1 MSPASLA
8 ARGPASVP
16 VRVSELAAL
25 EMLGCLSPVALEVL
39 AARAVPRSFAAG
51 ELVFAEG
58 DHGESLHVVRS
69 GSFRVLRRSSPGLVL
84 GELGPGAT
92 FGELAVLNGTARTA
106 SIIAVTD
113 GETVELHGTDLE
125 RVLDAHP
132 RDARR
137 MLGVLARSLTLAKED
152 VARQNQ
158 RLEATV
164 RARTAELR
172 ESQAEV
178 VRRLGHA
185 AESRDGETG
194 LHIVR
199 MSRVAHLLALACGLD
214 AADAEMLLHAAPM
227 HDVGKIGI
235 PDAILLKPGELDP
248 QEWELMKRHAVIG
261 AELLAGSH
269 SPIVQLGE
277 VIALTHHE
285 RFDGTGY
292 PAGLR
297 GEEIPFVSRITA
309 VCDVFDALISKRP
322 YKRAWS
328 PEAALAEI
336 QAQSNRHFDPR
347 VVEAFTRIYPEVL
360 QLVDAV
366 GREPNLLDP

>member
-1 MSPASLA
+1 
-8 ARGPASVP
+8 
-16 VRVSELAAL
+16 
-25 EMLGCLSPVALEVL
+25 MLGCLSPAALEVL
-39 AARAVPRSFAAG
+39 AARAVPRDFVAG
-51 ELVFAEG
+51 DLVFAEG

-69 GSFRVLRRSSPGLVL
+69 GTVQVLRRSSPGLVL
-84 GELGPGAT
+84 DELGPGAV
-92 FGELAVLNGTARTA
+92 FGELAVLNGTPRTA
-106 SIIAVTD
+106 SIVATTYVQ
-113 GETVELHGTDLE
+113 TVELHAADLE
-125 RVLDAHP
+125 QVLDAHP

-137 MLGVLARSLTLAKED
+137 MLGVLARSLTLAKEA

-158 RLEATV
+158 VLEATV

-194 LHIVR
+194 AHIVR

-214 AADAEMLLHAAPM
+214 PHDAEMLLHAAPM

-248 QEWELMKRHAVIG
+248 DEWETMKRHAVIG

-269 SPIVQLGE
+269 SPVVQLGE
-277 VIALTHHE
+277 TIALTHHE
-285 RFDGTGY
+285 RYDGTGY

-297 GEEIPFVSRITA
+297 GEEIPFVARITA

-322 YKRAWS
+322 YKRPWS
-328 PEAALAEI
+328 HEAALAEI
-336 QAQSNRHFDPR
+336 QAQSGRHFDPV

-360 QLVDAV
+360 EIVRAV
-366 GREPNLLDP
+366 GHDGETSTR